1 MLTPWVTFP
10 GLYTAQCRRS
20 GGASWLQ
27 VTATPVPADP
37 RPTVSASLG
46 PQWGYHLNDVNLAL
60 GNLVTD
66 VGLEE
71 AAYR

>member
-1 MLTPWVTFP
+1 MPAQRRRILAAGDGYSRPRLTHVRPSRP
-10 GLYTAQCRRS
+10 PS
-20 GGASWLQ
+20 GPL
-27 VTATPVPADP
+27 
-37 RPTVSASLG
+37 
-46 PQWGYHLNDVNLAL
+46 WGYHLNDVNLAL